1 MLKYYSGQALCC
13 GKACPLYAAAICG
26 CLLLSVYLVGNG
38 ELLATFG
45 AAHGKHAATVLGGHA
60 LAEAVLIVALSVVG
74 LECSFHLSLYFF
86 IRFSPL
92 RAAKVVIIF
101 ELTKN

>member
-1 MLKYYSGQALCC
+1 MLIYYSGQALCC

-38 ELLATFG
+38 ELLTTFG

-74 LECSFHLSLYFF
+74 LECSFHLCMSFF
-86 IRFSPL
+86 SCLLEL
-92 RAAKVVIIF
+92 R
-101 ELTKN
+101 LRS

>member
-60 LAEAVLIVALSVVG
+60 LTEAVLIVALSVVG
-74 LECSFHLSLYFF
+74 LECSFHLCMSFF
-86 IRFSPL
+86 SFLLEL
-92 RAAKVVIIF
+92 R
-101 ELTKN
+101 LRS

>member
-1 MLKYYSGQALCC
+1 MLIYYSGQALCC

-45 AAHGKHAATVLGGHA
+45 AAHGKHSATVLGGHA
-60 LAEAVLIVALSVVG
+60 LTEAVLIVALSVVG
-74 LECSFHLSLYFF
+74 LECSFHLCMSFF
-86 IRFSPL
+86 SFLLEL
-92 RAAKVVIIF
+92 R
-101 ELTKN
+101 LRS